1 VPAIRHVA
9 FATREVATFV
19 VTLSRSQATAAS
31 ESKQNVCA
39 VRLRLVD
46 GFVECDSHLEQ
57 QQQRNDAL
65 HLAVLLPSNFMLYR
79 KGRQSVTQS
88 LNETDPV
95 EKHRGAPGHTR
106 D

>member
-1 VPAIRHVA
+1 MVLLSREPAGPRLVPAIRHVA

-65 HLAVLLPSNFMLYR
+65 HVASCRSALPSNLLYTDTKVDNALR
-79 KGRQSVTQS
+79 KV
-88 LNETDPV
+88 
-95 EKHRGAPGHTR
+95 
-106 D
+106 